1 MKNEN
6 DQQDEHTIWEINK
19 TKAKLARQRRAIELL
34 KLYNE
39 QDRKRLS
46 RLTSKKTEISNLI

>member
-6 DQQDEHTIWEINK
+6 DQQDEQLIWEINK

-39 QDRKRLS
+39 QDKKRLS
-46 RLTSKKTEISNLI
+46 RLASNKTEINNLI

>member
-6 DQQDEHTIWEINK
+6 DQQDEQLIWEINK
-19 TKAKLARQRRAIELL
+19 TKAKIARQRRAIELL

-46 RLTSKKTEISNLI
+46 RLASNKTEINNFV

>member
-6 DQQDEHTIWEINK
+6 DQQDEQIIWEINK

>member
-6 DQQDEHTIWEINK
+6 DQQDEQIIWEINK

-39 QDRKRLS
+39 QDKKRLG
-46 RLTSKKTEISNLI
+46 RLVSKKTEINNFI

>member
-6 DQQDEHTIWEINK
+6 DQQDEQLIWEINK

-39 QDRKRLS
+39 QDKKRLS
-46 RLTSKKTEISNLI
+46 RLASNKTEINNFV

>member
-6 DQQDEHTIWEINK
+6 DQRDEHIIWEINK
-19 TKAKLARQRRAIELL
+19 TKAKLARQKRAIELL

-39 QDRKRLS
+39 QDKKRLDKLA
-46 RLTSKKTEISNLI
+46 RYKTEISNFI

>member
-6 DQQDEHTIWEINK
+6 DQQDEHIVWEINK
-19 TKAKLARQRRAIELL
+19 TKAKLARQKRAIELL

-39 QDRKRLS
+39 QDKKRLDKLA
-46 RLTSKKTEISNLI
+46 RYKTEISHII